1 MKRLRR
7 RIRFFVILVA
17 AVALALAAAAVYVSR
32 KRRAHGETPVQLG
45 AREGA
50 SVDLSASD
58 PGVAAIHAAAGR
70 VRAALQVI

>member
-17 AVALALAAAAVYVSR
+17 AVSLALAGAAVYVSR
-32 KRRAHGETPVQLG
+32 KRRSHGEAPVQLG

-58 PGVAAIHAAAGR
+58 PGVAAVQAAAAR
-70 VRAALQVI
+70 VRAALQGS

>member
-17 AVALALAAAAVYVSR
+17 AVALALAGAAVYVSR
-32 KRRAHGETPVQLG
+32 KRHAQSEAPVQLG

-58 PGVAAIHAAAGR
+58 AGVPAVQAAAAR
-70 VRAALQVI
+70 VRTALQGS